1 MKKLLCL
8 LTFLLCLTGASRA
21 ETLFAPESGDAF
33 RTLCASG
40 DTLWVRGSRETVY
53 RVDARTGESTL
64 LTLPEE
70 NEADENGLYHAWA
83 GWFCQEGQLCALRV
97 ATEPG
102 VGVAEVALCRLTE
115 SDGLLVAESTT
126 PLDSSAFAGWEA
138 FSVEGSCVVGD
149 TLCLNIYDGR
159 SEVYLIPLDGSKAT
173 ATDLQDALF
182 CPYQDGLLC
191 AIPDEAGGWGYTL
204 LLVDAITGDAQRLAS
219 LDEGALSGLAQ
230 EPGTNRL
237 LFVRNG
243 ALWAFDPDA
252 AQSEKLAP
260 LPLAPVERGEGLSA
274 CVLENGLY
282 AALSENGLLL
292 QRLTPQETSRLVIA
306 EQEETAPV
314 DQAALAFASSL
325 SVERVQASH
334 VLDSLLTRSAVPDVF
349 ILRSAGASEDVLA
362 AILDKGYALPLESD
376 ALQTFA
382 AQLYPALSDALT
394 RDGTLL
400 ALPLTAEA
408 SGLGVSLNALARL
421 GLDKAQLPAD
431 WSAFL
436 DFFKTQAGQGVPLVP
451 AGEDELL
458 HFRLSL
464 LEQLFADYEAAMR
477 AGGEEPC
484 YDSPLLR
491 GLLEKMEAIDW
502 QALADDAAESGDMPL
517 FDCPVSFRVGE
528 TVYAE
533 DYDYYP
539 LPLAL
544 DEAHPAQLPLTCCVA
559 LINPSSKRPQE
570 ALSFLEAC
578 VQDIEAAD
586 RAMLCPGAG
595 EPLRDQAQYDETAA
609 FYDATIEKLRQ
620 AIEDADGDPQD
631 LQDKLARYEALRAQ
645 AENGLWIISPQSLA
659 AYHSLTGR
667 LSLQTGSELAEIDL
681 SSLLTRYLEG
691 ASSLDSL
698 LSEVDKKAALR
709 RAEG

>member
-8 LTFLLCLTGASRA
+8 LAVLLCLTGASRA

-40 DTLWVRGSRETVY
+40 DTLRVRGSRETVY

-83 GWFCQEGQLCALRV
+83 GWFCHEGQLCALRI

-102 VGVAEVALCRLTE
+102 AGVAEVELCRLTE
-115 SDGLLVAESTT
+115 SDGLLVPESAT

-159 SEVYLIPLDGSKAT
+159 SEVYLIPLDGSDVT
-173 ATDLQDALF
+173 ATGLQDARF
-182 CPYQDGLLC
+182 CPYQNGLLC
-191 AIPDEAGGWGYTL
+191 AIPDEAGGRGYTL
-204 LLVDAITGDAQRLAS
+204 LLVDPSSGDTQRLAS
-219 LDEGALSGLAQ
+219 LDEGMLSGLAQ

-252 AQSEKLAP
+252 AQLEKLAP

-282 AALSENGLLL
+282 AALGENGLLL
-292 QRLTPQETSRLVIA
+292 QRPAPQETARLVIA
-306 EQEETAPV
+306 EQEETAAV

-325 SVERVQASH
+325 SVERVPASR
-334 VLDSLLTRSAVPDVF
+334 VLDALLTRSAVPDVF
-349 ILRSAGASEDVLA
+349 ILRSAGGSEDVLA
-362 AILDKGYALPLESD
+362 AILDRGYALPLESD
-376 ALQTFA
+376 ALQSFA

-394 RDGTLL
+394 REGTLL

-408 SGLGVSLNALARL
+408 SGLGVNLNALTRL
-421 GLDKAQLPAD
+421 GLEQAQLPAD
-431 WSAFL
+431 WGAFL
-436 DFFKTQAGQGVPLVP
+436 DFFKAQAGQGVPLVP
-451 AGEDELL
+451 ADEDELL

-491 GLLEKMEAIDW
+491 SLLEKMEAIDW
-502 QALADDAAESGDMPL
+502 QALAEEAAESGDVPL
-517 FDCPVSFRVGE
+517 FDCPVSFRVSE
-528 TVYAE
+528 SVYAE

-544 DEAHPAQLPLTCCVA
+544 DEAHPAQLSLICCAA
-559 LINPSSKRPQE
+559 LINPSTEHPQE

-578 VQDIEAAD
+578 VQAIDPAD

-609 FYDATIEKLRQ
+609 FYDAAIEKLRQ
-620 AIEDADGDPQD
+620 AIEETDGDPQD
-631 LQDKLARYEALRAQ
+631 LKDKLARYEALRAQ
-645 AENGLWIISPQSLA
+645 AEDSCWIISPQSIA
-659 AYHSLTGR
+659 AYRALTDG
-667 LSLQTGSELAEIDL
+667 LSLQTGGELAEIDL

-691 ASSLDSL
+691 ATSLDSL
-698 LSEVDKKAALR
+698 LTEVEKKAALR
-709 RAEG
+709 RAE